1 VAHECTL
8 RTLAAAA
15 IGPIVEPMTNALHP
29 LPQSAGLDWQAADS
43 LDLPV
48 PPVVDHKNPIP
59 VRVLANAE
67 LCNTA
72 KVIDE
77 CIQAAGPAALAANVD
92 ITVSS
97 YGNIPI
103 HRYSALS
110 PDQCTSLLAY
120 TSSKGAHACFP
131 LLWAVLCVVYHGP
144 E

>member
-1 VAHECTL
+1 MSARHGHL
-8 RTLAAAA
+8 IIRDRRHAA
-15 IGPIVEPMTNALHP
+15 IGPISEPMTNALHV

-72 KVIDE
+72 KVLDTWRMHPGS
-77 CIQAAGPAALAANVD
+77 QAGCPRCRFRNQFTAGPRLN

-97 YGNIPI
+97 YGNIHI
-103 HRYSALS
+103 HKR
-110 PDQCTSLLAY
+110 
-120 TSSKGAHACFP
+120 
-131 LLWAVLCVVYHGP
+131 VLFFC
-144 E
+144 